1 MPFRLPFARRG
12 REAAG
17 DRPAHRAAVVPAE
30 VRRAVTTGS
39 AGSGEKVLAAAR
51 DVDSGVWLVAGST
64 HLSLVD
70 PGAVAESGELAVTW
84 SRPWHTVDTG
94 SWQRES
100 SRLTVTW
107 ADGSRPGQWQLGE
120 EALFLQVLR
129 ERVQASVVLA
139 EELRLTGRRTGRAVV
154 RQDLATGRLLEQ
166 VVLGRSTR
174 EDAET
179 RAAADAALGR
189 LREQV
194 GMPPRS
200 TGG

>member
-1 MPFRLPFARRG
+1 MPFRLPFTRRG
-12 REAAG
+12 APAAREPGRSAT
-17 DRPAHRAAVVPAE
+17 VPPE
-30 VRRAVTTGS
+30 VRRAVEGP
-39 AGSGEKVLAAAR
+39 SGEKVLAAAR
-51 DVDSGVWLVAGST
+51 DVETGVWLVAGAT

-107 ADGSRPGQWQLGE
+107 ADGSRPGQWGLGE

-129 ERVQASVVLA
+129 ERVQASVVLT

-154 RQDLATGRLLEQ
+154 RQDLATGELLEQ

-179 RAAADAALGR
+179 RAAADEALAR

-194 GMPPRS
+194 GMPP
-200 TGG
+200 GGAGR